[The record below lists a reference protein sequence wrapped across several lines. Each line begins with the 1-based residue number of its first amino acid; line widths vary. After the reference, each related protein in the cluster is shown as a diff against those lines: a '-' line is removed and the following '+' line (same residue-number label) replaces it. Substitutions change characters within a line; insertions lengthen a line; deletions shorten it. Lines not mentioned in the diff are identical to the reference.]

1 MITAQPAKF
10 SRPSSR
16 ARKVFTSK
24 SLVGSSSNNT
34 FPSSLKVIAR
44 CSLFRSPPDKVDTF
58 LAPLVEARSGHGAAG
73 TRKYAA
79 TIDSR
84 GELINEGMVLTAQF
98 LEELDKDLEGSP
110 IGVVEFDGLD
120 WATIPLDEE
129 DPDTIHVGL
138 RLLGVARLKGLSPQ
152 ELVEAVVWEE
162 LPPGSRSIGVVRN
175 ILQTLRRVATTPSQ
189 EEECEEPEEI
199 IPENLIAITYLDE
212 GNSREW
218 IFGMYRDSDDM
229 VLNAVH
235 VPIQTPELGRD
246 EPLETWLFRNRHEL
260 ARLYEGIRRGTA
272 GEPAPLSSLRGLGGF
287 LACFLTAPHK
297 APGRR

>member
-1 MITAQPAKF
+1 M
-10 SRPSSR
+10 
-16 ARKVFTSK
+16 
-24 SLVGSSSNNT
+24 
-34 FPSSLKVIAR
+34 
-44 CSLFRSPPDKVDTF
+44 
-58 LAPLVEARSGHGAAG
+58 
-73 TRKYAA
+73 
-79 TIDSR
+79 
-84 GELINEGMVLTAQF
+84 
-98 LEELDKDLEGSP
+98 
-110 IGVVEFDGLD
+110 
-120 WATIPLDEE
+120 
-129 DPDTIHVGL
+129 GL

-199 IPENLIAITYLDE
+199 IPENLIAVTYLDE